1 MCQSCDTE
9 LPGTDSKWIAEHVE
23 MREVFNSDA
32 AIYGG
37 GNVGNG
43 GRIQAEDTGA
53 GGVLSLTLPPLA
65 GVILVPEF

>member
-1 MCQSCDTE
+1 MIGG
-9 LPGTDSKWIAEHVE
+9 GTHQHIHFLIIQNPAVVLDRLGLLA
-23 MREVFNSDA
+23 FDL
-32 AIYGG
+32 

-65 GVILVPEF
+65 GIILVPEF